1 MRLTESKTFRALC
14 LMMMESAVISMM
26 MRYMG
31 PSTA

>member
-1 MRLTESKTFRALC
+1 MRLPESKTFPALS
-14 LMMMESAVISMM
+14 LMMMESAVISMI